1 MNEME
6 KKYYVLTFWSLVGLV
21 VAEES
26 GRVGGDGR
34 KRRKR
39 ACGCGWGWENEMV
52 IDCSYYMWIL
62 RVNGQGVRSE
72 EDPRGGHALL
82 YFHLRVWMEQA
93 QPWAASEKKIV
104 YVSK

>member
-39 ACGCGWGWENEMV
+39 ACGCGCG
-52 IDCSYYMWIL
+52 
-62 RVNGQGVRSE
+62 
-72 EDPRGGHALL
+72 
-82 YFHLRVWMEQA
+82 
-93 QPWAASEKKIV
+93 
-104 YVSK
+104 